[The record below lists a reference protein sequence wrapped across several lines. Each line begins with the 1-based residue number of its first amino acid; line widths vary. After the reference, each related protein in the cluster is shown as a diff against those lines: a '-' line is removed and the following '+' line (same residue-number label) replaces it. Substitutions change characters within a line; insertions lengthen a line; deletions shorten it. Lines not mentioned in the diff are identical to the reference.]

1 MLEIKHLKTLQL
13 LAQTHS
19 VNATAEALCMT
30 QSALS
35 HQIKQLEQQIGSPL
49 FERKTKPI
57 VFTPAGRLILQ
68 SAKEILP
75 KLQYAER
82 QLQAMQQGE
91 VGRLL
96 IGVDCHTCF
105 DWLLPLVRHYQEKW
119 SGVDLDIL
127 NSHQSS
133 PLQELEQQQLDLVIT
148 SDPIQNPHL
157 RFIPLFSYELI
168 AILPPKHR
176 LSERA
181 FLTAADFADETLITY
196 PVDLKKLDLFK
207 QVLLPVD
214 IQPRQIRHS
223 ELTLMILQNVSLGR
237 GVCVLPRWLF
247 NNMSEF
253 SHLTAKSIGE
263 QGLWTKLYAAVLR
276 ENADKAYIQ
285 DFIDLVADEMVL

>member
-19 VNATAEALCMT
+19 VNETAEALHMT

-35 HQIKQLEQQIGSPL
+35 HQIKQLEQQIGSQL
-49 FERKTKPI
+49 FERKSKPI
-57 VFTPAGRLILQ
+57 RFSPAGRLILQ
-68 SAKEILP
+68 SADEILP

-82 QLQAMQQGE
+82 QLKAMQQGE

-105 DWLLPLVRHYQEKW
+105 DWLLPLVRRYQEKW

-133 PLQELEQQQLDLVIT
+133 PLLELEQQQLDLVIT
-148 SDPIQNPHL
+148 SDPVQNPHL
-157 RFIPLFSYELI
+157 SFIPLFSYELV
-168 AILPPKHR
+168 AILPPKHP
-176 LSERA
+176 LESSP
-181 FLTAADFADETLITY
+181 FLEADHFADETLITY

-207 QVLLPVD
+207 QLLLPSD

-247 NNMSEF
+247 SNMSEF
-253 SHLTAKSIGE
+253 NHLTAKSIGK
-263 QGLWTKLYAAVLR
+263 QGLWTKLYAAVLK
-276 ENADKAYIQ
+276 ENAAKAYIQ
-285 DFIDLVADEMVL
+285 DFVDLVANEMVV